1 MMQRE
6 AELSHLTYA
15 ACLLVACDPELLRRS
30 PLHDRLVVVGEALLL
45 LLVACASGTAWALFG
60 AQFASIPVGLA
71 CGAFALAF
79 ILLIDRAVGS
89 AEWALTGILRRPGL
103 RHDGGHWAR
112 LAIRGLITLVL
123 SFATST
129 GAIMAMDH
137 EAIVRQVER
146 NRLEQNKQITAYY
159 DGLKTNLR
167 NQSLGAL
174 ITEAG
179 RIKTIIADTTP
190 LLDAA
195 RKAQADA
202 TSNQNIAVIEAARE
216 KNGAPGYKRGPGPN
230 YRAALKKKQDADT
243 ALARANAE
251 VAIYDPRLADANRT
265 LDAVNTSLQAGEETI
280 RAGLAKLEGEKQSG
294 LIPEGYDA
302 LMGYTALQQIYG
314 SPKEG
319 SAALFFSRLMMAV
332 LMTVE
337 LSYVVVRLWFSPAS
351 ICTALLIKETK
362 IEAEAINADYESRS
376 HKIRADLEA
385 EIGPK
390 PARPPLRIISSSNE
404 G

>member
-1 MMQRE
+1 
-6 AELSHLTYA
+6 
-15 ACLLVACDPELLRRS
+15 
-30 PLHDRLVVVGEALLL
+30 
-45 LLVACASGTAWALFG
+45 
-60 AQFASIPVGLA
+60 
-71 CGAFALAF
+71 
-79 ILLIDRAVGS
+79 
-89 AEWALTGILRRPGL
+89 
-103 RHDGGHWAR
+103 
-112 LAIRGLITLVL
+112 
-123 SFATST
+123 
-129 GAIMAMDH
+129 MAMDH